1 MEPQLKAVSDFV
13 FSLAPQDLPH
23 EAKHAAALMC
33 LDTLGVAA
41 AAAPMEAGRI
51 ARDTA
56 ARLYAC
62 ADPSFEAPMLF
73 DGRRVS
79 LAGAAYAAATQT
91 DNLDAHDGYNPVKG
105 HIGVAVI
112 PALLAL
118 AEQAEPIS
126 GDEALAL
133 ITLGYEIA
141 GRAGLA
147 LHATVS
153 DYHTSGAWNALG
165 VAALAAR
172 IRGLSPGQF
181 REAIG
186 IAEYHG
192 PRSQMMREIASP
204 SMLHDGSG
212 WGAMAGISAAILA
225 EQGFAGAPAITVE
238 ADEVADIWA
247 DLGTRWIMTDQY
259 VKPYP
264 ICRWAHAP
272 IDGVRE
278 LMMENSLTHDD
289 IREIRINTFH
299 EGVCLFQGI
308 PETTATAQYSV
319 SFAVAVQ
326 AVHGRIG
333 LEHVSG
339 AGLRDPQVIGL
350 IDRIRLF
357 ESEAHNATFPHTRD
371 ADVQIT
377 LHDGRILD
385 SGLVHARGG
394 SERPMS
400 QADII
405 AKFGEFAG
413 PVLGDGRAAALRD
426 AVLGMAEGRC
436 GLADLRS
443 CLYAPVGR
451 DRLRGSDD

>member
-1 MEPQLKAVSDFV
+1 MNKQLSQVTDFV
-13 FSLAPQDLPH
+13 FSLTPDDVP
-23 EAKHAAALMC
+23 EAVRRAAALMC

-41 AAAPMEAGRI
+41 AATPMQAGRLG
-51 ARDTA
+51 RDTA
-56 ARLYAC
+56 ALLYA
-62 ADPSFEAPMLF
+62 AGAPSHAAPMLF
-73 DGRRVS
+73 DGRPVS

-105 HIGVAVI
+105 HIGVAII

-118 AEQAEPIS
+118 AEQTDDIA
-126 GDEALAL
+126 GDMALTL

-147 LHATVS
+147 LHATAC

-165 VAALAAR
+165 VAAVAAR
-172 IRGLSPGQF
+172 MRGLSADQL
-181 REAIG
+181 RQALG

-212 WGAMAGISAAILA
+212 WGAMVGISAAILA
-225 EQGFAGAPAITVE
+225 EQGFTGAPAITVE
-238 ADEVADIWA
+238 APEVADIWA
-247 DLGTRWIMTDQY
+247 DLGRCWIMSDQY

-278 LMMENSLTHDD
+278 LMLANQLRHDD
-289 IREIRINTFH
+289 IAGIHINTFH
-299 EGVCLFQGI
+299 EGVCLFQGV
-308 PETTATAQYSV
+308 PDTTAVAQYSL
-319 SFAVAVQ
+319 SFAVAAQ

-339 AGLRDPQVIGL
+339 AGLRDPQVL
-350 IDRIRLF
+350 AMIDRITVA
-357 ESEAHNATFPHTRD
+357 ESEIHNASFPDTRD
-371 ADVQIT
+371 ADVQLT
-377 LHDGRILD
+377 LHDGRVLE

-394 SERPMS
+394 SERPMPEGY
-400 QADII
+400 II
-405 AKFGEFAG
+405 AKFAEFAG
-413 PVLGDGRAAALRD
+413 PALGAARADAICD
-426 AVLGMAEGRC
+426 AVLG
-436 GLADLRS
+436 LADGGTSLAALRAH
-443 CLYAPVGR
+443 LYAPADG
-451 DRLRGSDD
+451 

>member
-1 MEPQLKAVSDFV
+1 MNKQLSQVGDFV
-13 FSLAPQDLPH
+13 FSLVPDDVP
-23 EAKHAAALMC
+23 EAARRAAALML

-41 AAAPMEAGRI
+41 AAAPMQAGRLG
-51 ARDTA
+51 RDTA
-56 ARLYAC
+56 ALLYA
-62 ADPSFEAPMLF
+62 AGAPSHAAPMLF

-105 HIGVAVI
+105 HIGVTII

-118 AEQAEPIS
+118 VEQADDIA
-126 GDEALAL
+126 GDMALTL

-147 LHATVS
+147 LHATAC

-165 VAALAAR
+165 VAAVAAR
-172 IRGLSPGQF
+172 MRGLSSDQL
-181 REAIG
+181 RQALG

-212 WGAMAGISAAILA
+212 WGAMVGVSSAILA
-225 EQGFAGAPAITVE
+225 EQGFTGAPAITVE
-238 ADEVADIWA
+238 APEVEPIWA
-247 DLGTRWIMTDQY
+247 DLGRRWIMTDQY

-278 LMMENSLTHDD
+278 LMLANKLTHDD
-289 IREIRINTFH
+289 IAEIRINTFH
-299 EGVCLFQGI
+299 EGVCLFQGV
-308 PETTATAQYSV
+308 PETTAVAQYSL
-319 SFAVAVQ
+319 SFAVAAQ

-339 AGLRDPQVIGL
+339 AGLRDPQVLAL
-350 IDRIRLF
+350 IDRITAS
-357 ESEAHNATFPHTRD
+357 ESDVHNASFPTRRD

-377 LHDGRILD
+377 LHDGRVLD

-400 QADII
+400 ESDII
-405 AKFGEFAG
+405 AKFAEFAG
-413 PVLGDGRAAALRD
+413 PVLGTARSVAIRD
-426 AVLGMAEGRC
+426 AVLG
-436 GLADLRS
+436 LADGSASLAELRAH
-443 CLYAPVGR
+443 LYAPVDG
-451 DRLRGSDD
+451 

>member
-1 MEPQLKAVSDFV
+1 MGSQLNRVGDFV
-13 FSLAPQDLPH
+13 LSLAPSDVPA
-23 EAKHAAALMC
+23 EARRAAALMC

-51 ARDTA
+51 ARETA
-56 ARLYAC
+56 VRLYASGD
-62 ADPSFEAPMLF
+62 AAYSAPMLF
-73 DGRRVS
+73 DGRHVS

-112 PALLAL
+112 PALLTL
-118 AEQAEPIS
+118 AEQAAPIS
-126 GDEALAL
+126 GDEALTL

-172 IRGLSPGQF
+172 VRGMSRAQF

-192 PRSQMMREIASP
+192 PRSQMMREIGSP

-212 WGAMAGISAAILA
+212 WGAMVGISAAILA
-225 EQGFAGAPAITVE
+225 EQGFTGAPAITVE
-238 ADEVADIWA
+238 AEEVADIWS
-247 DLGTRWIMTDQY
+247 DLGTDWIMADQY

-278 LMMENSLTHDD
+278 LMMANDLAHDD
-289 IREIRINTFH
+289 IEAIRINTFH
-299 EGVCLFQGI
+299 EGVCLFQGV

-339 AGLRDPQVIGL
+339 AGLRDPQVIDL
-350 IDRIRLF
+350 IGRISVA
-357 ESEAHNATFPHTRD
+357 ESDIHNATFPQGRD

-377 LHDGRILD
+377 LRDGRILD
-385 SGLVHARGG
+385 SGIVHARGG

-400 QADII
+400 EADII
-405 AKFGEFAG
+405 AKFEEFAT
-413 PVLGDGRAAALRD
+413 PVLGTGRAAAIRD
-426 AVLGMAEGRC
+426 AVMGLAEGRC

-443 CLYAPVGR
+443 CLYDPVA
-451 DRLRGSDD
+451 

>member
-1 MEPQLKAVSDFV
+1 MNRMMSGVADFALG
-13 FSLAPQDLPH
+13 LAPEDVP
-23 EAKHAAALMC
+23 EGARRDAALML

-41 AAAPMEAGRI
+41 AASPMEAGRI

-56 ARLYAC
+56 NLLYGSGDPAHRAR
-62 ADPSFEAPMLF
+62 MLF
-73 DGRRVS
+73 DGREVS

-118 AEQAEPIS
+118 AEQAEPMS
-126 GDEALAL
+126 GAEALML
-133 ITLGYEIA
+133 VTLGYEIA

-165 VAALAAR
+165 VAAMASRL
-172 IRGLSPGQF
+172 RGLSAQQL

-192 PRSQMMREIASP
+192 PRSQMMREIANP

-212 WGAMAGISAAILA
+212 WGAMVGISSAILA
-225 EQGFAGAPAITVE
+225 ERGFTGAPAITVE
-238 ADEVADIWA
+238 AEEAAPFWS
-247 DLGTRWIMTDQY
+247 DLGSRWVMQAQY

-272 IDGVRE
+272 IDGVRD
-278 LMMENSLTHDD
+278 LMLAHGLGPDG
-289 IREIRINTFH
+289 IGHIRINTFH
-299 EGVCLFQGI
+299 ESACLFQGV
-308 PETTATAQYSV
+308 PDSTSMAQYSL
-319 SFAVAVQ
+319 SFAVATQ

-333 LEHVSG
+333 VEQVSG
-339 AGLRDPQVIGL
+339 EGLRDPAVHAM
-350 IDRIRLF
+350 IDRISVA

-377 LHDGRILD
+377 LNDGRVLD

-394 SERPMS
+394 SERPMDE
-400 QADII
+400 AEII
-405 AKFGEFAG
+405 GKFGDYAA
-413 PVLGDGRAAALRD
+413 PVIGADRARAIVAA
-426 AVLGMAEGRC
+426 VTGMADGTA
-436 GLADLRS
+436 GLDDLRAH
-443 CLYAPVGR
+443 LYAPA
-451 DRLRGSDD
+451 

>member
-1 MEPQLKAVSDFV
+1 MEGAMNRMMSGVADFALG
-13 FSLAPQDLPH
+13 LAPDDVP
-23 EAKHAAALMC
+23 EAARRDAALML

-41 AAAPMEAGRI
+41 AASPMEAGRI

-56 ARLYAC
+56 SLLYGSSNPAHRAR
-62 ADPSFEAPMLF
+62 MLF
-73 DGRRVS
+73 DGREAS

-105 HIGVAVI
+105 HIGVAIV

-118 AEQAEPIS
+118 AEQAEPMS
-126 GDEALAL
+126 GAEALML
-133 ITLGYEIA
+133 VTLGYEIA

-165 VAALAAR
+165 VAAMASRL
-172 IRGLSPGQF
+172 RGLSASQL

-192 PRSQMMREIASP
+192 PRSQMMREIANP

-212 WGAMAGISAAILA
+212 WGAMVGISSTILA
-225 EQGFAGAPAITVE
+225 ERGFTGAPAITVE
-238 ADEVADIWA
+238 AEEAASFWS
-247 DLGTRWIMTDQY
+247 DLGSRWIMQAQY

-272 IDGVRE
+272 IDGVRD
-278 LMMENSLTHDD
+278 LMLANGLGPDD
-289 IREIRINTFH
+289 IKHIQINTFH
-299 EGVCLFQGI
+299 ESACLFQGV
-308 PETTATAQYSV
+308 PDSTSKAQYSL
-319 SFAVAVQ
+319 SFAVATQ

-333 LEHVSG
+333 VEQVSG
-339 AGLRDPQVIGL
+339 DGLLDTAVHAMIK
-350 IDRIRLF
+350 RISVA
-357 ESEAHNATFPHTRD
+357 ESDAHNATFPHTRD

-377 LHDGRILD
+377 LNDGRVLD

-394 SERPMS
+394 SERPMDES
-400 QADII
+400 EII
-405 AKFGEFAG
+405 AKFEDYAS
-413 PVLGDGRAAALRD
+413 PVIGVDRARVIVAA
-426 AVLGMAEGRC
+426 VTGMADGTC
-436 GLADLRS
+436 GLDDLRAH
-443 CLYAPVGR
+443 LYTPA
-451 DRLRGSDD
+451 

>member
-1 MEPQLKAVSDFV
+1 MNNQVSRVSDFI
-13 FSLAPQDLPH
+13 FSLAPGDVPD
-23 EAKHAAALMC
+23 EARRAAALMC

-51 ARDTA
+51 ARDA
-56 ARLYAC
+56 AMVLHASG
-62 ADPSFEAPMLF
+62 DPSFESPMLF

-105 HIGVAVI
+105 HIGVAII
-112 PALLAL
+112 PALLVL
-118 AEQAEPIS
+118 AEQAGDIS
-126 GDEALAL
+126 GDEALTL

-147 LHATVS
+147 LHATAC

-165 VAALAAR
+165 VAALASR
-172 IRGLSPGQF
+172 IRGLSATQL
-181 REAIG
+181 REALG

-204 SMLHDGSG
+204 TMLHDGSG
-212 WGAMAGISAAILA
+212 WGAMVGMSAAILA
-225 EQGFAGAPAITVE
+225 ERGFTGAPAITVE
-238 ADEVADIWA
+238 NPEVVSIWD
-247 DLGTRWIMTDQY
+247 DLGSRWVMTDQY

-278 LMMENSLTHDD
+278 LMMAHDLTHED
-289 IREIRINTFH
+289 IAAIRINTFH
-299 EGVCLFQGI
+299 EGVCLFQGV
-308 PETTATAQYSV
+308 PETTAVAQYSL

-339 AGLRDPQVIGL
+339 AGLGDPLVLAL
-350 IDRIRLF
+350 IDRITVA
-357 ESEAHNATFPHTRD
+357 ESDVHNASFPNTRD

-377 LHDGRILD
+377 LHDGTVLD

-400 QADII
+400 EADII
-405 AKFGEFAG
+405 AKFESFAG
-413 PVLGDGRAAALRD
+413 PVLGTARAAGIRD
-426 AVLGMAEGRC
+426 AVLGLAHGTS
-436 GLADLRS
+436 GLAALRAH
-443 CLYAPVGR
+443 LHDPVEM
-451 DRLRGSDD
+451 

>member
-1 MEPQLKAVSDFV
+1 MEGAMNRMMSGMADFALG
-13 FSLAPQDLPH
+13 LAPEDVPD
-23 EAKHAAALMC
+23 AARRDAALML

-41 AAAPMEAGRI
+41 AASPMEAGRI

-56 ARLYAC
+56 SLLYGSSDPAHQAR
-62 ADPSFEAPMLF
+62 MLF
-73 DGRRVS
+73 DGREAS

-105 HIGVAVI
+105 HIGVAII

-118 AEQAEPIS
+118 AEQAKPMS
-126 GDEALAL
+126 GAEALML
-133 ITLGYEIA
+133 VTLGYEIA

-165 VAALAAR
+165 VAAMASRL
-172 IRGLSPGQF
+172 RGLSAPQL

-192 PRSQMMREIASP
+192 PRSQMMREIANP

-212 WGAMAGISAAILA
+212 WGAMVGISSTILA
-225 EQGFAGAPAITVE
+225 ERGFTGAPAITVE
-238 ADEVADIWA
+238 AEEAASFWS
-247 DLGTRWIMTDQY
+247 DLGSRWIMQAQY

-272 IDGVRE
+272 IDGVRD
-278 LMMENSLTHDD
+278 LMLAHGLGPDD
-289 IREIRINTFH
+289 IRHIQINTFH
-299 EGVCLFQGI
+299 ESACLFQGV
-308 PETTATAQYSV
+308 PDSTSMAQYSL
-319 SFAVAVQ
+319 SFAVATQ

-333 LEHVSG
+333 VEQVSG
-339 AGLRDPQVIGL
+339 DGLADTAVHAMIK
-350 IDRIRLF
+350 RISVA
-357 ESEAHNATFPHTRD
+357 ESDAHNATFPHTRD

-377 LHDGRILD
+377 LNDGRVLD

-394 SERPMS
+394 SERPMDES
-400 QADII
+400 EII
-405 AKFGEFAG
+405 AKFEDYAA
-413 PVLGDGRAAALRD
+413 PVIGVDRARAIVAA
-426 AVLGMAEGRC
+426 VTGMADGTC
-436 GLADLRS
+436 GLDGLRAH
-443 CLYAPVGR
+443 LYAPT
-451 DRLRGSDD
+451 

>member
-1 MEPQLKAVSDFV
+1 MNNQFSHVSDFI
-13 FSLAPQDLPH
+13 FSLAPTDVPD
-23 EAKHAAALMC
+23 EARRAAALMC

-41 AAAPMEAGRI
+41 AAAPMEAGRL
-51 ARDTA
+51 ARDA
-56 ARLYAC
+56 ATLLHAS
-62 ADPSFEAPMLF
+62 ADPSFESPMLF

-105 HIGVAVI
+105 HIGVAII
-112 PALLAL
+112 PALLVL
-118 AEQAEPIS
+118 AEQAGDIG
-126 GDEALAL
+126 GDEALTL

-147 LHATVS
+147 LHATAC

-172 IRGLSPGQF
+172 VRGLSAAQL
-181 REAIG
+181 REALG

-212 WGAMAGISAAILA
+212 WGAMVGMSAAILA
-225 EQGFAGAPAITVE
+225 ERGFTGAPAITVE
-238 ADEVADIWA
+238 NPEVAPIWD
-247 DLGTRWIMTDQY
+247 DLGSRWVMTDQY

-278 LMMENSLTHDD
+278 LMMAHDLTHED
-289 IREIRINTFH
+289 IAAIRINTFH
-299 EGVCLFQGI
+299 EGVCLFQGV
-308 PETTATAQYSV
+308 PETTAVAQYSL

-326 AVHGRIG
+326 AVHGLIG

-339 AGLRDPQVIGL
+339 AGLGDPLVLAL
-350 IDRIRLF
+350 INRITVA
-357 ESEAHNATFPHTRD
+357 ESDVHNASFPNTRD

-377 LHDGRILD
+377 LHDGTVLD

-400 QADII
+400 EADII
-405 AKFGEFAG
+405 AKFESFAG
-413 PVLGDGRAAALRD
+413 PVLGTARTAGIRD
-426 AVLGMAEGRC
+426 AVLGLADGTS
-436 GLADLRS
+436 GLAALRAH
-443 CLYAPVGR
+443 LHDPVEM
-451 DRLRGSDD
+451 

>member
-1 MEPQLKAVSDFV
+1 MEGALNRMMSGVADFALG
-13 FSLAPQDLPH
+13 LAPEDVP
-23 EAKHAAALMC
+23 EGARRDAALML

-41 AAAPMEAGRI
+41 AASPMEAGRI

-56 ARLYAC
+56 NLLYGSGDPAHRAR
-62 ADPSFEAPMLF
+62 MLF
-73 DGRRVS
+73 DGREVS

-118 AEQAEPIS
+118 AEQAEPMS
-126 GDEALAL
+126 GAEALML
-133 ITLGYEIA
+133 VTLGYEIA

-165 VAALAAR
+165 VAAMASRL
-172 IRGLSPGQF
+172 RGLSAQQL

-192 PRSQMMREIASP
+192 PRSQMMREIANP

-212 WGAMAGISAAILA
+212 WGAMVGISSAILA
-225 EQGFAGAPAITVE
+225 ERGFTGAPAITVE
-238 ADEVADIWA
+238 AEEAAPFWS
-247 DLGTRWIMTDQY
+247 DLGSRWVMQAQY

-272 IDGVRE
+272 IDGVRD
-278 LMMENSLTHDD
+278 LMLAHGLGPDD
-289 IREIRINTFH
+289 IGHIRINTFH
-299 EGVCLFQGI
+299 ESACLFQGV
-308 PETTATAQYSV
+308 PDSTSMAQYSL
-319 SFAVAVQ
+319 SFAVATQ
-326 AVHGRIG
+326 AAHGCIG
-333 LEHVSG
+333 VGQVSG
-339 AGLRDPQVIGL
+339 EGLRDPAVHAM
-350 IDRIRLF
+350 IDRISVA

-377 LHDGRILD
+377 LNDGRVLD

-394 SERPMS
+394 SERPMDE
-400 QADII
+400 AEII
-405 AKFGEFAG
+405 GKFGDYAA
-413 PVLGDGRAAALRD
+413 PVIGADRARAIVAA
-426 AVLGMAEGRC
+426 VTGMADGTA
-436 GLADLRS
+436 GLDDLRAH
-443 CLYAPVGR
+443 LYAPA
-451 DRLRGSDD
+451 

>member
-1 MEPQLKAVSDFV
+1 MNAQLSQVTDFV
-13 FSLAPQDLPH
+13 LSLAPDDVP
-23 EAKHAAALMC
+23 AGARRAAALMC

-41 AAAPMEAGRI
+41 AAAPMEAGRL

-56 ARLYAC
+56 ALLYA
-62 ADPSFEAPMLF
+62 AGAQSHAAPMLF

-118 AEQAEPIS
+118 AEQS
-126 GDEALAL
+126 DDMYGNTALTL

-147 LHATVS
+147 LHATAC

-165 VAALAAR
+165 VAAVAAR
-172 IRGLSPGQF
+172 MRGMTADQLRQ
-181 REAIG
+181 ALG

-192 PRSQMMREIASP
+192 PRSQMMREIGSP

-212 WGAMAGISAAILA
+212 WGAMVGISSAILA
-225 EQGFAGAPAITVE
+225 ERGFTGAPAITVE
-238 ADEVADIWA
+238 APEVADIWA
-247 DLGTRWIMTDQY
+247 DLGARWVMSDQY

-278 LMMENSLTHDD
+278 LMLANGLRHDD
-289 IREIRINTFH
+289 IAGIHINTFH
-299 EGVCLFQGI
+299 EGVCLFQGV
-308 PETTATAQYSV
+308 PDTTAVAQYSL
-319 SFAVAVQ
+319 SFAVAAQ

-339 AGLRDPQVIGL
+339 AGLRDGRVLAL
-350 IDRIRLF
+350 IDRITVA
-357 ESEAHNATFPHTRD
+357 ESDVHNASFPNTRD
-371 ADVQIT
+371 ADVQMT
-377 LHDGRILD
+377 LHDGRVLE

-400 QADII
+400 EADII
-405 AKFGEFAG
+405 AKFAEFAR
-413 PVLGDGRAAALRD
+413 PVLGTARADGIRD
-426 AVLGMAEGRC
+426 AVLGLADGES
-436 GLADLRS
+436 GLADLRAR
-443 CLYAPVGR
+443 LHAPADG
-451 DRLRGSDD
+451 

>member
-1 MEPQLKAVSDFV
+1 MNAQLSQVTDFV
-13 FSLAPQDLPH
+13 FSLAPENVP
-23 EAKHAAALMC
+23 AAARRAAALMC

-41 AAAPMEAGRI
+41 AATPMQAGRI
-51 ARDTA
+51 GRDTA
-56 ARLYAC
+56 ALLHA
-62 ADPSFEAPMLF
+62 AGAPSHAAPMLF

-105 HIGVAVI
+105 HIGVVII

-118 AEQAEPIS
+118 AEQADDMD
-126 GDEALAL
+126 GDTALML

-147 LHATVS
+147 LHATAC

-165 VAALAAR
+165 VVAVAAR
-172 IRGLSPGQF
+172 MRGLSTDQF
-181 REAIG
+181 RQALG

-192 PRSQMMREIASP
+192 PRSQMMREIGSP
-204 SMLHDGSG
+204 SMLTDGSG
-212 WGAMAGISAAILA
+212 WGAMVGISSAILA
-225 EQGFAGAPAITVE
+225 EKGFTGAPAITVE
-238 ADEVADIWA
+238 NPEVAQIWA
-247 DLGTRWIMTDQY
+247 DLGGSWIMSDQY

-278 LMMENSLTHDD
+278 LMLAHDLTHDD
-289 IREIRINTFH
+289 IAGIRINTFH
-299 EGVCLFQGI
+299 EGVCLFQGV
-308 PETTATAQYSV
+308 PDSTAEAQYSL
-319 SFAVAVQ
+319 SFAVATQ

-339 AGLRDPQVIGL
+339 AGLRDPRVLAL
-350 IDRIRLF
+350 IDRIAVS
-357 ESEAHNATFPHTRD
+357 ESDVHNASFPHTRD

-377 LHDGRILD
+377 LRDGRELD

-394 SERPMS
+394 SERPMPEG
-400 QADII
+400 DII

-413 PVLGDGRAAALRD
+413 PVLGASRADAIRD
-426 AVLGMAEGRC
+426 AVLGLADGGA
-436 GLADLRS
+436 GLADLRQH
-443 CLYAPVGR
+443 LYAPV
-451 DRLRGSDD
+451 DS

>member
-1 MEPQLKAVSDFV
+1 MGSQLRQVSDFV
-13 FSLAPQDLPH
+13 FSLAPSDMPA
-23 EAKHAAALMC
+23 EASRAAALMC

-41 AAAPMEAGRI
+41 AAAPMDAGHL

-56 ARLYAC
+56 TRLYASG
-62 ADPSFEAPMLF
+62 DPSFEAPMLF

-118 AEQAEPIS
+118 AEQADPI
-126 GDEALAL
+126 GGNEALAL

-172 IRGLSPGQF
+172 VRGLSRAQF

-212 WGAMAGISAAILA
+212 WGAMVGISSTILA
-225 EQGFAGAPAITVE
+225 EQGFTGAPAITVE
-238 ADEVADIWA
+238 AEEVADIWS

-278 LMMENSLTHDD
+278 LMMAHSLTHDD
-289 IREIRINTFH
+289 IGEIRINTFH
-299 EGVCLFQGI
+299 EGVCLFQGV

-350 IDRIRLF
+350 IDRIKVA
-357 ESEAHNATFPHTRD
+357 ESETHNATFPQGRD

-377 LHDGRILD
+377 LRDGRVFD

-400 QADII
+400 EADII
-405 AKFGEFAG
+405 AKFEEFAA
-413 PVLGDGRAAALRD
+413 PVLGDGRTAAIRD
-426 AVLGMAEGRC
+426 AVMGMADGGC
-436 GLADLRS
+436 GLADLRG
-443 CLYAPVGR
+443 CLYDPVE
-451 DRLRGSDD
+451 

>member
-1 MEPQLKAVSDFV
+1 MNKHLSKVSDFV
-13 FSLAPQDLPH
+13 FSLTPRDVPS
-23 EAKHAAALMC
+23 EARRAAALMC
-33 LDTLGVAA
+33 LDTLGVTA
-41 AAAPMEAGRI
+41 AAAPMEAGRL
-51 ARDTA
+51 ARETA
-56 ARLYAC
+56 ALLYA
-62 ADPSFEAPMLF
+62 AGAPSHAAPMLF

-105 HIGVAVI
+105 HIGVAII

-118 AEQAEPIS
+118 AEQGDDMS
-126 GDEALAL
+126 GDEALTL

-147 LHATVS
+147 LHATAC

-165 VAALAAR
+165 VVAVAAR
-172 IRGLSPGQF
+172 MRGLSPDQL
-181 REAIG
+181 RQALG

-212 WGAMAGISAAILA
+212 WGAMVGVSSAILA
-225 EQGFAGAPAITVE
+225 EQGFTGAPAITVE
-238 ADEVADIWA
+238 AAEVEPIWA
-247 DLGTRWIMTDQY
+247 DLGHRWVMTDQY

-278 LMMENSLTHDD
+278 LMLRHSLTHDD
-289 IREIRINTFH
+289 IAGIRINTFH
-299 EGVCLFQGI
+299 EGVCLFQGV
-308 PETTATAQYSV
+308 PDSTAVAQYSV

-339 AGLRDPQVIGL
+339 DGLCDAQVLAL
-350 IDRIRLF
+350 IDRISVA
-357 ESEAHNATFPHTRD
+357 ESDIHNASFPNTRD

-377 LHDGRILD
+377 LHDGTVLD

-394 SERPMS
+394 SERPMPE
-400 QADII
+400 ADII
-405 AKFGEFAG
+405 AKFEEFAG
-413 PVLGDGRAAALRD
+413 PVLGTARTAGIRD
-426 AVLGMAEGRC
+426 AVLGLADGTT
-436 GLADLRS
+436 GLAELRAH
-443 CLYAPVGR
+443 LYDPAE
-451 DRLRGSDD
+451 S

>member
-1 MEPQLKAVSDFV
+1 MEGAMNRMMSGVADFALG
-13 FSLAPQDLPH
+13 LAPEDVP
-23 EAKHAAALMC
+23 EGARRDAALML

-41 AAAPMEAGRI
+41 AASPMEAGRI

-56 ARLYAC
+56 SLLYGS
-62 ADPSFEAPMLF
+62 ADPAHRARMLF
-73 DGRRVS
+73 DGREAS

-105 HIGVAVI
+105 HIGVAII

-118 AEQAEPIS
+118 AEQAEPMS
-126 GDEALAL
+126 GAEALML
-133 ITLGYEIA
+133 VTLGYEIA

-165 VAALAAR
+165 VAAMASRL
-172 IRGLSPGQF
+172 RGLSASQL

-192 PRSQMMREIASP
+192 PRSQMMREIANP

-212 WGAMAGISAAILA
+212 WGAMVGISSTILA
-225 EQGFAGAPAITVE
+225 ERGFTGAPAITVE
-238 ADEVADIWA
+238 AEEAASFWS
-247 DLGTRWIMTDQY
+247 DLGSRWIMQAQY

-272 IDGVRE
+272 IDGVRD
-278 LMMENSLTHDD
+278 LMLANGLGPDD
-289 IREIRINTFH
+289 IRHIQINTFH
-299 EGVCLFQGI
+299 ESACLFQGV
-308 PETTATAQYSV
+308 PDSTSMAQYSL
-319 SFAVAVQ
+319 SFAVATQ

-333 LEHVSG
+333 VEQVSG
-339 AGLRDPQVIGL
+339 DGLADAAVHAMIK
-350 IDRIRLF
+350 RISVA
-357 ESEAHNATFPHTRD
+357 ESAAHNATFPHTRD

-377 LHDGRILD
+377 LNDGRVLD

-394 SERPMS
+394 SERPMDE
-400 QADII
+400 QEII
-405 AKFGEFAG
+405 AKFEDYAA
-413 PVLGDGRAAALRD
+413 PVIGADRASAIVAA
-426 AVLGMAEGRC
+426 VIGMADGTC
-436 GLADLRS
+436 GLDDLRAH
-443 CLYAPVGR
+443 LYAPA
-451 DRLRGSDD
+451 